1 MDVFRTENNCLK
13 FHYDAEELWIQ
24 PWGANSFR
32 IRATK
37 LAEMPKENWALEM
50 PVEDIVPKIQIEEKR
65 ASIING
71 KIKAVISSYGKLTI
85 YNSKDEILLD
95 EYLRNR
101 LDVFADYCSALDIE
115 AREFKPILGGDYH
128 LSMRFVSN
136 PEEKIYGMGQYQQPY
151 LNLKGTDLELA
162 QRNSQASVPF
172 AVSSLGY
179 GFLWNNPGVG
189 RVMFGK
195 NITTWE
201 AYSTKVLDYWITA
214 GDSPAEIEEA
224 YASVTGTVPMM
235 PDYAMGFWQ
244 CKLRYQTQDELLN
257 VAREYKKRGLP
268 ISVIVI
274 DYFHWPLQGDWKFD
288 EKYWPDPDAM
298 IQELKE
304 MGIELMVSIWPTVDY
319 RSENFQEMKEKGFA
333 YVDQGALVVDVK
345 EENDTKEIPPCML
358 LKSDGASLYTTTDLA
373 TIVERMKLFNPDEIL
388 YVVDKRQELHFIQ
401 VFRCARKTG
410 LVKDDTKLSFLGFG
424 TMNGKDG
431 KPFKTRE
438 GGVMRLETLI
448 KDINEEMFTKIVENR
463 SVKDKDAK
471 ETAEIVGLSA
481 IKYGDLSNQA
491 TKDYIFDIDRFTS
504 FEGNTGPYILYT
516 IVRIKSIL
524 NRFAEEGGNLE
535 AGAIL
540 DPVNDSQKNLMLQL
554 TGFGATVEN
563 AFEEKAPHKICAYI
577 YEVSNAFN
585 SFYHETKILS
595 EENEAQKASF
605 IQLLKLTKK
614 VLETCIDLLGF
625 SAPDRM

>member
-24 PWGANSFR
+24 PWGENSFR

-201 AYSTKVLDYWITA
+201 CDILQKFWIT
-214 GDSPAEIEEA
+214 GLQQVIHRQKLKSA

-257 VAREYKKRGLP
+257 VAREYKKRGL
-268 ISVIVI
+268 SVSLLLLLTIFI
-274 DYFHWPLQGDWKFD
+274 GH
-288 EKYWPDPDAM
+288 
-298 IQELKE
+298 
-304 MGIELMVSIWPTVDY
+304 Y
-319 RSENFQEMKEKGFA
+319 R
-333 YVDQGALVVDVK
+333 
-345 EENDTKEIPPCML
+345 
-358 LKSDGASLYTTTDLA
+358 A
-373 TIVERMKLFNPDEIL
+373 T
-388 YVVDKRQELHFIQ
+388 
-401 VFRCARKTG
+401 
-410 LVKDDTKLSFLGFG
+410 
-424 TMNGKDG
+424 
-431 KPFKTRE
+431 
-438 GGVMRLETLI
+438 
-448 KDINEEMFTKIVENR
+448 
-463 SVKDKDAK
+463 
-471 ETAEIVGLSA
+471 
-481 IKYGDLSNQA
+481 
-491 TKDYIFDIDRFTS
+491 
-504 FEGNTGPYILYT
+504 
-516 IVRIKSIL
+516 
-524 NRFAEEGGNLE
+524 GNLM
-535 AGAIL
+535 
-540 DPVNDSQKNLMLQL
+540 KNIGQ
-554 TGFGATVEN
+554 
-563 AFEEKAPHKICAYI
+563 I
-577 YEVSNAFN
+577 
-585 SFYHETKILS
+585 
-595 EENEAQKASF
+595 
-605 IQLLKLTKK
+605 
-614 VLETCIDLLGF
+614 
-625 SAPDRM
+625 RMR